1 VRKRGRFL
9 VALLLSGAALAS
21 APARAEVPAGSTKR
35 VAVTAAQ
42 LLKFAEQLGRDGQIA
57 QAETILAALAGDPD
71 PMIRSE
77 ARFRHSQLL
86 KSKGQNVA
94 AAVLLRKVID
104 EQPAAVPP
112 RLELAGLLQQMGDL
126 DGAWRQMRSVRST
139 GLPANVARQIDRYS
153 QALRASRPMGA
164 SLEMALA
171 PDTNINRATRAD
183 SLGTVI
189 GDFEIDEDGKAKS
202 GVGVALRGQAYR
214 RLNFGDDRWG
224 LLGRISGSGDL
235 YRKSEFNDVA
245 IDVAAGPE
253 LRLGRAQVNAEL
265 GVTQRWFGQAPYQRS
280 ARASANLS
288 HPLGGRALVRLKTSA
303 MLIDNR
309 VNDLQDGRAFAGS
322 VSIERA
328 LGPVTGLVATLG
340 GDRLSAEDPGY
351 STKAWRAGLDLW
363 RDVGRVTLSG
373 SAEIGRLRADERLAL
388 FPDRRSDRFT
398 RFSLAA
404 TFRQLE
410 WMGFAPVARL
420 AFERNRSTIEFYDY
434 RRTRTELGVV
444 RAF

>member
-1 VRKRGRFL
+1 VSGRGRIL
-9 VALLLSGAALAS
+9 VALLLSGAALGAT
-21 APARAEVPAGSTKR
+21 PAHAGATPQPGQP
-35 VAVTAAQ
+35 VAVSAAQ
-42 LLKFAEQLGRDGQIA
+42 LFEFAEKLRQDGQVI
-57 QAETILAALAGDPD
+57 QAETIFAALAGDPD
-71 PMIRSE
+71 IMIRNE

-86 KSKGQNVA
+86 KAKGQNVA

-104 EQPAAVPP
+104 EQPVAVPP

-126 DGAWRQMRSVRST
+126 DGAWRQMRAVRSS
-139 GLPANVARQIDRYS
+139 GLPANVARLIDRYS

-164 SLEMALA
+164 SLEVALA

-235 YRKSEFNDVA
+235 YRQSEFNDIAV
-245 IDVAAGPE
+245 DVAAGPE
-253 LRLGRAQVNAEL
+253 LRLRRAQINAEF
-265 GVTQRWFGQAPYQRS
+265 GVTQRWFGQKPFQRS
-280 ARASANLS
+280 ARASASIS

-309 VNDLQDGRAFAGS
+309 MNDLQDGRAFAGA
-322 VSIERA
+322 VSLERA
-328 LGPVTGLVATLG
+328 LGPVTGIVATLG
-340 GDRLSAEDPGY
+340 ADRLSAKDPGY
-351 STKAWRAGLDLW
+351 STKAWRAGIDLW
-363 RDVGRVTLSG
+363 RDVGRVTLTG
-373 SAEIGRLRADERLAL
+373 SAEIGRLKADERLVL

-398 RFSLAA
+398 RFSVAA

-410 WMGFAPVARL
+410 WLGFSPVARL
-420 AFERNRSTIEFYDY
+420 SLERNRSTIEFYDY
-434 RRTRTELGVV
+434 RRTRSELGIV

>member
-1 VRKRGRFL
+1 MSKRGRVL
-9 VALLLSGAALAS
+9 VALLLSAASLGGS
-21 APARAEVPAGSTKR
+21 GARANAPNDSGNR
-35 VAVTAAQ
+35 VTLTASQ
-42 LLKFAEQLGRDGQIA
+42 LFVLADRLYQDGETA
-57 QAETILAALAGDPD
+57 KAETIFTALAGDPD
-71 PMIRSE
+71 PLVRSE
-77 ARFRHSQLL
+77 ARFRHSKLL
-86 KSKGQNVA
+86 RSQGQSVS
-94 AAVLLRKVID
+94 AAVLLRRVVD

-112 RLELAGLLQQMGDL
+112 RIELASLLQQMGDL
-126 DGAWRQMRSVRST
+126 DGAWRQMRAVRST
-139 GLPANVARQIDRYS
+139 GLPANVARLIDRYS

-164 SLEMALA
+164 SLEIALA

-224 LLGRISGSGDL
+224 LLGRVSVAGDL
-235 YRKSEFNDVA
+235 YRQSEFNDVA
-245 IDVAAGPE
+245 VDVAAGPE
-253 LRLGRAQVNAEL
+253 LRLRRAQVNFEL
-265 GVTQRWFGQAPYQRS
+265 GVTQRWFGQEPFQRS
-280 ARASANLS
+280 ARASASLS
-288 HPLGGRALVRLKTSA
+288 HPLGGRALVRLKSSA

-322 VSIERA
+322 VSVERA
-328 LGPVTGLVATLG
+328 LGPITGIVVTLS
-340 GDRLSAEDPGY
+340 GDRLSAKDPGY

-363 RDVGRVTLSG
+363 RDIGRVTLSG
-373 SAEIGRLRADERLAL
+373 SAELGRLKADERLLL
-388 FPDRRSDRFT
+388 FPDRRSDRFS

-420 AFERNRSTIEFYDY
+420 TFERNRSTIEFYDY